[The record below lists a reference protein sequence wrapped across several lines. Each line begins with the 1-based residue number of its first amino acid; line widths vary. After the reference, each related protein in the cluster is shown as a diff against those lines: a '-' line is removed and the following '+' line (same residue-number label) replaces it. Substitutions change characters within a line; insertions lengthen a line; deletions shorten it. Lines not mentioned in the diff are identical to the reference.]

1 MENLTHLMSLQEL
14 LKINLSKQE
23 PVLLT
28 DIDDPPVVSV
38 AYSTAWREYSRAVPV

>member
-1 MENLTHLMSLQEL
+1 MPLREL
-14 LKINLSKQE
+14 LKTNLSKQE

-38 AYSTAWREYSRAVPV
+38 AYSTASREDSRAVPI

>member
-1 MENLTHLMSLQEL
+1 MPLREL
-14 LKINLSKQE
+14 LKTNLSKQE

-38 AYSTAWREYSRAVPV
+38 GYSTASREYSRAVPI

>member
-1 MENLTHLMSLQEL
+1 MPLREL
-14 LKINLSKQE
+14 LKTNLSKQE

-38 AYSTAWREYSRAVPV
+38 AYSTASREYSRAVPI